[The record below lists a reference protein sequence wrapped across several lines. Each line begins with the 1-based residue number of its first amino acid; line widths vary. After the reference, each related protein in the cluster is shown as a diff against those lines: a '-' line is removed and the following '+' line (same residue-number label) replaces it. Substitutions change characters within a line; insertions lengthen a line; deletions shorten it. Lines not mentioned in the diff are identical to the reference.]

1 MLKKAICLLVCVMTL
16 VVCSSLVFAAIDLS
30 AAKTDANTDLNKT
43 KPVVVTIYINNA
55 KSTYDD
61 EITKKLA
68 DRFNAKLTSYDI
80 HSGEKFIE
88 KLNKMGVTDIT
99 SAERADIVGAF
110 NGESV
115 DYVVYAEVQPPII
128 NSWRSMFNIG
138 IKATVTIPV
147 KILDIKNNKY
157 LYNGKF
163 TDQADNSTMFGGVG
177 TKAAVLSAM
186 DLVLV
191 KTDEILTNR
200 IPLN

>member
-1 MLKKAICLLVCVMTL
+1 
-16 VVCSSLVFAAIDLS
+16 
-30 AAKTDANTDLNKT
+30 
-43 KPVVVTIYINNA
+43 
-55 KSTYDD
+55 
-61 EITKKLA
+61 
-68 DRFNAKLTSYDI
+68 
-80 HSGEKFIE
+80 
-88 KLNKMGVTDIT
+88 
-99 SAERADIVGAF
+99 
-110 NGESV
+110 
-115 DYVVYAEVQPPII
+115 
-128 NSWRSMFNIG
+128 MFNIG